1 MQKISSKLQVFLQ
14 KRPLCLL
21 GHLCASSCQRG
32 FRLKGSLGGA
42 CKQPH
47 GQQQV
52 CCPSVPQHMPS
63 WACVQRAC
71 ATLPAG
77 GGGYRLS
84 TAARRWLWWRPA
96 EFSGDGIFRRASVP
110 SKFMGCN
117 RERHAYALERFLAAA
132 CLCKAGGVHFIQ
144 CYAWA
149 CRWRQLGA
157 FGLIFVVRKTRVC
170 ACVGVCA
177 RVCSNVLGGG
187 PVAVEP
193 TCLVASLATRLCT
206 RMVFVSPSATHGQ
219 ASGAAWAAALLPW
232 G

>member
-1 MQKISSKLQVFLQ
+1 MGSSRCAAHPCPNTCQAGHVF
-14 KRPLCLL
+14 
-21 GHLCASSCQRG
+21 
-32 FRLKGSLGGA
+32 KGR
-42 CKQPH
+42 
-47 GQQQV
+47 
-52 CCPSVPQHMPS
+52 VPRFPQ
-63 WACVQRAC
+63 A
-71 ATLPAG
+71 AG
-77 GGGYRLS
+77 GIAFPPPPGGGCGGG
-84 TAARRWLWWRPA
+84 RRNFPA
-96 EFSGDGIFRRASVP
+96 TEFSGGRLSLRNSWAAIV
-110 SKFMGCN
+110 N
-117 RERHAYALERFLAAA
+117 RHAYALERFLAAA
-132 CLCKAGGVHFIQ
+132 CLCKAGGVHFVQ